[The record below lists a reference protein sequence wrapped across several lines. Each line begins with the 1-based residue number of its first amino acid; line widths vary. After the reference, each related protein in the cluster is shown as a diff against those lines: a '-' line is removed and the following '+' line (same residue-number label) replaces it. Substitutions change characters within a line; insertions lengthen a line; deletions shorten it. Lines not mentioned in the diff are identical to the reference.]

1 MAAIAKGVSLMI
13 HLQEEFFKREIEKP
27 FPSFSIIYETENLS
41 SVELDNIYKSLAS
54 LEKQDISPESA
65 NEFLIVDGGN
75 APKEVIKQL
84 CSNYSWIKVISIPG
98 ISYHAAKMKGATLA
112 TGEFVIFCD
121 SDCVYEPHWLRNIL
135 TPLIEHP
142 EINIIAGETTTPI
155 RNPYELAIAMNYLF
169 RRFSGKET
177 PYETNHYHLN
187 GVAFRRTFLL
197 QNPIPID
204 LPLYRGHCKV
214 HTYDLCEI
222 KGYKIWKHPQ
232 ARAIHEP
239 PTLSFI
245 SWRYLLYGRDD
256 VISKRTKFLLTQQQD
271 NLSSLMENKTTAQ
284 IISAVIRKIL
294 EPLKPKQA
302 LEVFQENPSRLI
314 MLPLAIPFIL
324 WFRFLFSIGRIIAY
338 IQPDLLLDMYEKK
351 IEIRSP

>member
-1 MAAIAKGVSLMI
+1 MI
-13 HLQEEFFKREIEKP
+13 FISEEFYKKEIEKP
-27 FPSFSIIYETENLS
+27 LPSFSIIYETENLS

-54 LEKQDISPESA
+54 LKQQELSPKSA

-75 APKEVIKQL
+75 APKEIIEQL
-84 CSNYSWIKVISIPG
+84 CSKYSWIKVISIPG
-98 ISYHAAKMKGATLA
+98 ISYHAAKMKGAAIA

-121 SDCVYEPHWLRNIL
+121 SDCVYEPNWLRNIL

-142 EINIIAGETTTPI
+142 EINIVAGETTTPI

-169 RRFSGKET
+169 RRFSRKET

-232 ARAIHEP
+232 AKAIHEP

-256 VISKRTKFLLTQQQD
+256 VISKRTKFLLTQEQD
-271 NLSSLMENKTTAQ
+271 NFSSLIANKTTSQ
-284 IISAVIRKIL
+284 MIRTVIRKIL

-302 LEVFQENPSRLI
+302 LEVFQEDPSHLI

-324 WFRFLFSIGRIIAY
+324 WFRFLFSIGRIVAY
-338 IQPDLLLDMYEKK
+338 IQPDILLNLYEKK
-351 IEIRSP
+351 VEISRF